1 MTKNAGNIL
10 CTEVVPRLQAAI
22 PYAVSFIGC
31 EDAQEVIQDGVA
43 MAAKMIH
50 NSEQAGKKVT
60 RSASNR
66 GRKGAKA
73 VTAGNIA
80 YYTIVKLRNGCRSS
94 GMVTGDVYGAGT
106 QINGRTRLH
115 SLEEVVASDE
125 ETGGEIFLLHD
136 VLSRDEEDPGTRAAR
151 KMDWQEFVAALPERE
166 RIAVEFMVEGKS
178 LRDAAHALRV
188 SDSAMQS
195 SKRDLRAKILEFMG
209 ANILVEIQRLP
220 QWKQNLET
228 IREKMACRMERRC

>member
-1 MTKNAGNIL
+1 
-10 CTEVVPRLQAAI
+10 
-22 PYAVSFIGC
+22 
-31 EDAQEVIQDGVA
+31 
-43 MAAKMIH
+43 
-50 NSEQAGKKVT
+50 
-60 RSASNR
+60 
-66 GRKGAKA
+66 
-73 VTAGNIA
+73 
-80 YYTIVKLRNGCRSS
+80 
-94 GMVTGDVYGAGT
+94 
-106 QINGRTRLH
+106 
-115 SLEEVVASDE
+115 
-125 ETGGEIFLLHD
+125 
-136 VLSRDEEDPGTRAAR
+136 
-151 KMDWQEFVAALPERE
+151 MDWQEFVAALPERE